1 MKLNKIFTIG
11 TLALFSLTSCEL
23 KNDLMGSLVD
33 KDDMGALELGVSVK
47 QPVSQRSTKAEV
59 STDNFPTTIQG
70 ISTEVAD
77 ILKQYETLAEMPAS
91 INVPV
96 GQYTVS
102 SHTPG
107 ELEKKMDSPYYAG
120 STDITVSKGITSQV
134 NVECRMANS
143 RIQMK
148 YGDDFKG
155 AFSSWTITIDD
166 GTETALS
173 YTESDLDPDPIY
185 WHFGDNITSI
195 TVNIRAVTTKG
206 NTVSDKRIF
215 RKSDVSQNYA
225 EEGDAFTGGDAL
237 EITMGTVES
246 STGELEGISITA
258 NITFEDEEEA
268 VEIPTTEP
276 DEPTDPDEPTEGGEA
291 SITCIGKINTDSE
304 SEGNVFETGVE
315 YSLAAKNWPE
325 TNVSILTPEGLKSLK
340 ITIIGGNEGF
350 QGTCSEFGF
359 QDFELIGEGGA
370 ALEEL
375 LGAFS
380 INLPMPEKD
389 CKSYTFPV
397 GQFYGMMNIYGATLN
412 TDEET
417 PYGNDYHEFQMT
429 VEDNTGTI
437 VGPVSLKVTIKK

>member
-246 STGELEGISITA
+246 STGDLEGISITA

-268 VEIPTTEP
+268 VEIPTTDP
-276 DEPTDPDEPTEGGEA
+276 DEPTDPEEPEEGGEETDGAVTLKLPADVTYSIDAGDAPSSADAYIA
-291 SITCIGKINTDSE
+291 SKAGLDKIIVTIT
-304 SEGNVFETGVE
+304 
-315 YSLAAKNWPE
+315 A
-325 TNVSILTPEGLKSLK
+325 
-340 ITIIGGNEGF
+340 GNEAF
-350 QGTCSEFGF
+350 QAILVDLTMDGQSFLAENGGVNLIDNSDFG
-359 QDFELIGEGGA
+359 
-370 ALEEL
+370 
-375 LGAFS
+375 
-380 INLPMPEKD
+380 NLVATVGSSAPTDGVTE
-389 CKSYTFPV
+389 YTFPI
-397 GQFYGMMNIYGATLN
+397 GAFFTFLDMTGAT
-412 TDEET
+412 DD
-417 PYGNDYHEFQMT
+417 GKSHEFHIT
-429 VEDNTGTI
+429 VIDKNGETASG
-437 VGPVSLKVTIKK
+437 VFKVTINE

>member
-11 TLALFSLTSCEL
+11 TFALLSLTSCEL

-33 KDDMGALELGVSVK
+33 KGDMGALELGVSVK

-59 STDNFPTTIQG
+59 STNNFPITIQG
-70 ISTEVAD
+70 TSSEVTD
-77 ILKQYETLAEMPAS
+77 VVMEYGTLDEVPAS
-91 INVPV
+91 IKVPV

-107 ELEKKMDSPYYAG
+107 DLEKKMTAPYYAG
-120 STDITVSKGITSQV
+120 STDITVSKDIASQV
-134 NVECRMANS
+134 NVVCRMANS
-143 RIQMK
+143 RIQMN
-148 YGDDFKG
+148 YGDDFKE

-173 YTESDLDPDPIY
+173 YTESNLTPEPIY

-195 TVNIRAVTTKG
+195 TVNIRAVTTQG
-206 NTVSDKRIF
+206 NTVSERRIF
-215 RKSDVSQNYA
+215 KKSDASENYE

-237 EITMGTVES
+237 EINMGTVTS
-246 STGELEGISITA
+246 STGDLEGISITA

-268 VEIPTTEP
+268 VEIPTTDP
-276 DEPTDPDEPTEGGEA
+276 DESTDPDEPGEGGDA
-291 SITCIGKINTDSE
+291 SITCIGKINTDSD
-304 SEGNVFETGVE
+304 SEGNIFETGVE
-315 YSLAAKNWPE
+315 YSIEANNWPE
-325 TNVSILTPEGLKSLK
+325 TNVLITTPEGLKSLK

-350 QGTCSEFGF
+350 QGICEEIGF
-359 QDFELIGEGGA
+359 QDYELIGEGGT
-370 ALEEL
+370 ALASL
-375 LGAFS
+375 LSKMGVS
-380 INLPMPEKD
+380 LPMPEKD

-397 GQFYGMMNIYGATLN
+397 GQFYSMMNLYGATLN
-412 TDEET
+412 TDEKT

-429 VEDNTGTI
+429 VEDNAGTI

>member
-59 STDNFPTTIQG
+59 STDNFPITIQG

-173 YTESDLDPDPIY
+173 YTESNLTPAPIY

-195 TVNIRAVTTKG
+195 TVNIRAVTTQG
-206 NTVSDKRIF
+206 NTVSERRVFK
-215 RKSDVSQNYA
+215 KSDASENYP

-276 DEPTDPDEPTEGGEA
+276 DEPTDPDEPGEGGEETGE
-291 SITCIGKINTDSE
+291 SIRITE
-304 SEGNVFETGVE
+304 PEGNSYLTNGVD
-315 YSLAAKNWPE
+315 LQ
-325 TNVSILTPEGLKSLK
+325 
-340 ITIIGGNEGF
+340 F
-350 QGTCSEFGF
+350 GT
-359 QDFELIGEGGA
+359 Q
-370 ALEEL
+370 
-375 LGAFS
+375 
-380 INLPMPEKD
+380 NYPEKD
-389 CKSYTFPV
+389 IEINMAIDNGIENLYVKVDTDDSTFEFAASIMGLTEGNGLDLTSDAATDLSGLFKLPAKGDTSY
-397 GQFYGMMNIYGATLN
+397 QFTLN
-412 TDEET
+412 TTLLDLLMNNPGYVGEHKF
-417 PYGNDYHEFQMT
+417 NLT
-429 VEDNTGTI
+429 VIDKNGQQATAALIIRVIGTANN
-437 VGPVSLKVTIKK
+437 